1 MKKQEILEKVISCI
15 AIVVL
20 VILGFVVKGNYKEQS
35 QNNNYSPIVTKP
47 FINNQ
52 IVEKVKDGQ
61 VNKIKVYD
69 LASDSYI
76 VIELDED
83 EFSTVH
89 VGDIY

>member
-1 MKKQEILEKVISCI
+1 MEKVISGI
-15 AIVVL
+15 VIIVLVVL
-20 VILGFVVKGNYKEQS
+20 GIVFTAKGNYKEQA
-35 QNNNYSPIVTKP
+35 QNNKYSPIVTKP

-69 LASDSYI
+69 LVSDSYI
-76 VIELDED
+76 IIELDED

>member
-1 MKKQEILEKVISCI
+1 MKNIEKVISGI
-15 AIVVL
+15 VIVVL
-20 VILGFVVKGNYKEQS
+20 VVLGILFTAKGNYNEQVQKQS
-35 QNNNYSPIVTKP
+35 YSPIVTKP

-52 IVEKVKDGQ
+52 VVEKVKDGQ

-83 EFSTVH
+83 EFRTVH

>member
-1 MKKQEILEKVISCI
+1 MKNMEKVFSGVV
-15 AIVVL
+15 IVVL
-20 VILGFVVKGNYKEQS
+20 VVLGIVFVTKGNYKEQA

-52 IVEKVKDGQ
+52 VVEKVKDGQ

-83 EFSTVH
+83 EFSNVH

>member
-1 MKKQEILEKVISCI
+1 MKNIEKVISVI
-15 AIVVL
+15 VIVVL
-20 VILGFVVKGNYKEQS
+20 VILGFVFVVKGNYKEQTKTG
-35 QNNNYSPIVTKP
+35 YSPIVTKP

-52 IVEKVKDGQ
+52 VVEKVKDGQ

-83 EFSTVH
+83 EFSNVH
-89 VGDIY
+89 VGDVY

>member
-1 MKKQEILEKVISCI
+1 MKKLEQVFSGIV
-15 AIVVL
+15 IVVL
-20 VILGFVVKGNYKEQS
+20 VVSGIVFMVKGNYKEQAKTGY
-35 QNNNYSPIVTKP
+35 NPIVTKP

-76 VIELDED
+76 IIELDED
-83 EFSTVH
+83 EFSSVH
-89 VGDIY
+89 VGDVY

>member
-1 MKKQEILEKVISCI
+1 MKNVEKVISGI
-15 AIVVL
+15 IIVVL
-20 VILGFVVKGNYKEQS
+20 VVLGIVFMAKGNYKEQA
-35 QNNNYSPIVTKP
+35 QKGNYSPIITKP

-76 VIELDED
+76 IIELDED

>member
-1 MKKQEILEKVISCI
+1 MKNIEKVISGI
-15 AIVVL
+15 VIVVL
-20 VILGFVVKGNYKEQS
+20 VVLGFVFVVKGNYNEQVQKQS
-35 QNNNYSPIVTKP
+35 YSPIVTKP

-52 IVEKVKDGQ
+52 VVEKVKDGQ

-83 EFSTVH
+83 EFRTVH

>member
-1 MKKQEILEKVISCI
+1 MKNMEKVFSGIV
-15 AIVVL
+15 IVVL
-20 VILGFVVKGNYKEQS
+20 VVLGFVFVVKGNYKEQAKTV
-35 QNNNYSPIVTKP
+35 YSPIVTKP

-52 IVEKVKDGQ
+52 VVEKVKDGQ

-83 EFSTVH
+83 EFSNVH

>member
-1 MKKQEILEKVISCI
+1 MKKLEQVFSGIV
-15 AIVVL
+15 IVVL
-20 VILGFVVKGNYKEQS
+20 VVLGIVFITKGNYKQ
-35 QNNNYSPIVTKP
+35 QAKTGYSLIVTKP

-76 VIELDED
+76 IIELDED
-83 EFSTVH
+83 EFSSVH

>member
-1 MKKQEILEKVISCI
+1 MKNIEKVISGI
-15 AIVVL
+15 VIVVL
-20 VILGFVVKGNYKEQS
+20 VVLGILFTAKGNYNEQA
-35 QNNNYSPIVTKP
+35 QNNSYSPIVTKP

-83 EFSTVH
+83 EFRTVH

>member
-1 MKKQEILEKVISCI
+1 MKNIEKVISGI
-15 AIVVL
+15 VIVVL
-20 VILGFVVKGNYKEQS
+20 VVLGILFTAKGNYNEQA
-35 QNNNYSPIVTKP
+35 QNNSYSPIVTKP

-52 IVEKVKDGQ
+52 VVEKVKDGQ

-83 EFSTVH
+83 EFSNVH

>member
-1 MKKQEILEKVISCI
+1 MKNLGKVLSGI
-15 AIVVL
+15 AIIVL
-20 VILGFVVKGNYKEQS
+20 IGLGCVFMLNGNNKEQAQKNS
-35 QNNNYSPIVTKP
+35 YSPIVTKP

-52 IVEKVKDGQ
+52 IAEKVKDGQ

-69 LASDSYI
+69 LVSDSYI
-76 VIELDED
+76 IIELDED

>member
-1 MKKQEILEKVISCI
+1 MKNLGKVLSGIV
-15 AIVVL
+15 IVVL
-20 VILGFVVKGNYKEQS
+20 IVLGCVFMVNGNHKEQAS
-35 QNNNYSPIVTKP
+35 KASYSPIVTKP

-69 LASDSYI
+69 LKSDSYI
-76 VIELDED
+76 VIELGED
-83 EFSTVH
+83 EFSSVH

>member
-1 MKKQEILEKVISCI
+1 MKNMEKVISG
-15 AIVVL
+15 IVIIVL
-20 VILGFVVKGNYKEQS
+20 VVLGFVFMVKGNYKEQAKTG
-35 QNNNYSPIVTKP
+35 YSPIVTKP

-69 LASDSYI
+69 LVSDSYI
-76 VIELDED
+76 IIELDED

>member
-1 MKKQEILEKVISCI
+1 MKNIEKVISGI
-15 AIVVL
+15 VIVVL
-20 VILGFVVKGNYKEQS
+20 VVLGIVFIAKGNYKEQTKKGY
-35 QNNNYSPIVTKP
+35 NPIVTKS

-69 LASDSYI
+69 LVTDSYI
-76 VIELDED
+76 IIELDED

-89 VGDIY
+89 VGYIY